1 MVNRPFLKH
10 QYHKLLVGQ
19 VGESSLILYL
29 LFSIARMTILFIVQA
44 EVMLR
49 VKEAPTVQVT
59 REIERNQLCPRWT
72 GNVWLPY
79 PLINQQDLLALP
91 LKNMLTVFICLHLH
105 CYHLFQAIATSLLY
119 CYNNS
124 WWICFDS
131 TQLPK

>member
-59 REIERNQLCPRWT
+59 REIERNQLCPR
-72 GNVWLPY
+72 
-79 PLINQQDLLALP
+79 
-91 LKNMLTVFICLHLH
+91 
-105 CYHLFQAIATSLLY
+105 
-119 CYNNS
+119 
-124 WWICFDS
+124 
-131 TQLPK
+131 